1 MKGKYVSKVNGGAG
15 GAISKGRNP
24 IKGKEEGREG
34 EREEESEGEKE
45 RETRE
50 GRSINMRNTLFT
62 NTP

>member
-34 EREEESEGEKE
+34 ERERKRVRE
-45 RETRE
+45 R
-50 GRSINMRNTLFT
+50 
-62 NTP
+62 